1 MLDNVGAAAALVG
14 YELALNVAGGVALLL
29 WATRM
34 VRTGIERAYGSEL
47 RRLLGHST
55 QNRLTALG
63 AGIAITAAIQSS
75 TATALLTASFVGAR
89 MLAPAAALAVML
101 GADLGST
108 FVVQL
113 LSFDLSWLSP
123 ALLTPGVLLFLI
135 SDGRWPRQIGRIL
148 VGLGLMLL
156 ALHLIVG
163 ASDGLR
169 SGPALPAV
177 VGYLATDP
185 VTSCLFAAVLT
196 WLAHSSV
203 AVMLLIMSLAG
214 TGVIPVEVALP
225 FVLGANVGSGLI
237 PVFLTSGAAAAPR
250 RVPLGNLLFRV
261 VGAAA
266 ALALLVVMQPAPELF
281 ASAPARQV
289 ANFHTLFN
297 LALVVLFLP
306 LIGPMARLTEVLL
319 RDPPEEATDDW
330 EQAPNPS
337 YLDDQAIGTPRL
349 AIACAT
355 REVLRMADKVEA
367 MLRRSIEVFQDSS
380 KRDLKRL
387 ALADDEV
394 DTLHAEIK
402 LYLTK
407 VSRGKLT
414 DEEKQRARELMQF
427 CIKLEHIGDI
437 IVKNLLKL
445 AEKKSAAKVEF
456 SPAGWSELT
465 ELHANVVDNMQLA
478 LNVLVSG
485 DRQSARD
492 LLAEKDRFSRLERAS
507 SEHHLSRLSQGQP
520 ASLETSSIHL
530 DTIRD
535 LRQINS
541 HLSSIAYPILSQT
554 GELPRRH
561 RTREADR
568 IEG

>member
-1 MLDNVGAAAALVG
+1 VGEISELVG
-14 YELALNVAGGVALLL
+14 YEVALNVAGGVALLL

-34 VRTGIERAYGSEL
+34 VRTGIERVFGSGL
-47 RRLLGHST
+47 RRLLGRST
-55 QNRLTALG
+55 QNRLSALG

-75 TATALLTASFVGAR
+75 TATALLTASFVSAR
-89 MLAPAAALAVML
+89 MLASTAALAVML

-123 ALLTPGVLLFLI
+123 ALLVPGVALFLI
-135 SDGRWPRQIGRIL
+135 SHERRPRQIGRIF
-148 VGLGLMLL
+148 VGIGLMLL
-156 ALHLIVG
+156 ALQVLVA

-177 VGYLATDP
+177 VAYLATDP
-185 VTSCLFAAVLT
+185 VTTFLFAVVLT

-203 AVMLLIMSLAG
+203 AVILLIMSLAG
-214 TGVIPVEVALP
+214 SGVIPVEVALAL
-225 FVLGANVGSGLI
+225 VLGANVGSGLI
-237 PVFLTSGAAAAPR
+237 PVLLTSGADVAPR

-261 VGAAA
+261 VGAIVT
-266 ALALLVVMQPAPELF
+266 LLLLVALPPTPELF
-281 ASAPARQV
+281 GSDPARQV

-297 LALVVLFLP
+297 LALVLVFLP
-306 LIGPMARLTEVLL
+306 LIGPMSRLTEVLL
-319 RDPPEEATDDW
+319 RERPEETQDDW

-337 YLDDQAIGTPRL
+337 YLDAQVVETPRL

-367 MLRRSIEVFQDSS
+367 MLRRSIEMFQNGS

-387 ALADDEV
+387 AIADDDV
-394 DTLHAEIK
+394 DTLDAEIK
-402 LYLTK
+402 LYLAT
-407 VSRGKLT
+407 VNRGSLT
-414 DEEKQRARELMQF
+414 AEEKQRSRELMQF

-445 AEKKSAAKVEF
+445 AQKKSATKVEF
-456 SPAGWSELT
+456 SPAGWRELT

-507 SEHHLSRLSQGQP
+507 SDHHLSRLSQGQP
-520 ASLETSSIHL
+520 ASIETSSIHL
-530 DTIRD
+530 DAIRD

-541 HLSSIAYPILSQT
+541 HLASIAYPVLSET
-554 GELPRRH
+554 GELRRSAK
-561 RTREADR
+561 RKA
-568 IEG
+568 G